1 MSGKLRVTKEELT
14 KKEEE
19 VLKIN
24 SIRIKLLQEVRFNII
39 LYPQLNLIF

>member
-1 MSGKLRVTKEELT
+1 MKLLSGKLRVTKEELS

-24 SIRIKLLQEVRFNII
+24 SIRIKLL
-39 LYPQLNLIF
+39 